1 MKLRAHVLLL
11 TAVILF
17 TLVSGLMADQVP
29 SHSSPELNRDRFPE
43 ALGFQYGLISGAG
56 LSYQRW
62 FGPTGFQIAGG
73 ILYFPAQ
80 TETTYP
86 FVLDYSIGFQV
97 NRSVFASDYSDRVSG
112 QLYLVGGVSHG
123 GRIDRGDFG
132 TSASEPFVPSI
143 GLGGG
148 LGIEIVLFEHFSFP
162 IEVLYAGVWEGI
174 DRPFNEQ
181 IRIDLVPQTGFRYRY

>member
-1 MKLRAHVLLL
+1 MKLRLRVFLL
-11 TAVILF
+11 TVVLLF
-17 TLVSGLMADQVP
+17 TLVAGLMADNAQEGTTQ
-29 SHSSPELNRDRFPE
+29 ELNRDRFPE

-62 FGPTGFQIAGG
+62 FGPTGLQVAGG

-80 TETTYP
+80 TATSYP
-86 FVLDYSIGFQV
+86 FVLDYSIGLQV

-123 GRIDRGDFG
+123 GRIDRDYE
-132 TSASEPFVPSI
+132 TSNAGPFVPSI